1 MLEALVVFGL
11 LATVVLGCLLV
22 VAVNWVTLILAGAAL
37 IAIGTVVGVPTGFW
51 YHVRL
56 HAHLAPRDELPPG
69 WWWNPVKY
77 HDKLLEEERL
87 DVLRWFYAG
96 GVGFMVIICGCVLLA
111 LGVLVAK

>member
-1 MLEALVVFGL
+1 MDILRTLRSKLRPSRWHVGALL
-11 LATVVLGCLLV
+11 LA
-22 VAVNWVTLILAGAAL
+22 AMLAASPAFAQGEGGGEGGGGE
-37 IAIGTVVGVPTGFW
+37 IPPTFT
-51 YHVRL
+51 
-56 HAHLAPRDELPPG
+56 PQTG